1 MPYILAIDT
10 TGDTGSFALAD
21 GPRLIEEVTLTVTDG
36 FGQVL
41 FGELEKLLARHDVA
55 WSDITCFAAAAG
67 PGSFTGVRVGLA
79 AAKGLADAADA
90 KIVAVSNLQAL
101 AYLGSGDLRAP
112 WMDARR
118 GEIYGALYD
127 STLRLIQE
135 ETVTTYDAWAASLPA
150 GALEIPQGPPIASAI
165 AAIAWQRMQSGDTQD
180 AAEVDA
186 NYVRRS
192 DAELN
197 WRDRG

>member
-55 WSDITCFAAAAG
+55 CGDITCFAAAAG

-90 KIVAVSNLQAL
+90 KI
-101 AYLGSGDLRAP
+101 GRAH
-112 WMDARR
+112 
-118 GEIYGALYD
+118 
-127 STLRLIQE
+127 
-135 ETVTTYDAWAASLPA
+135 V
-150 GALEIPQGPPIASAI
+150 
-165 AAIAWQRMQSGDTQD
+165 
-180 AAEVDA
+180 
-186 NYVRRS
+186 
-192 DAELN
+192 
-197 WRDRG
+197 

>member
-1 MPYILAIDT
+1 MPYILAMDT
-10 TGDTGSFALAD
+10 TGDAGSFALVD
-21 GPRLIEEVTLTVTDG
+21 GPTLLEEVALTVTDG
-36 FGQVL
+36 FGHVL
-41 FGELEKLLARHDVA
+41 FAELEKLLARHGVS
-55 WSDITCFAAAAG
+55 WSDIACFAAAAG

-90 KIVAVSNLQAL
+90 KVVAVSNLQAL
-101 AYLGSGDLRAP
+101 AHLGSGDLRAP

-118 GEIYGALYD
+118 GEIYGAVYD
-127 STLRLIQE
+127 GAGRLVQE
-135 ETVTTYDAWAASLPA
+135 ETVTTYDAWAASLPQ
-150 GALEIPQGPPIASAI
+150 GATILPPGPPIARAI
-165 AAIAWQRMQSGDTQD
+165 AAIAWERLEQGSTQD
-180 AAEVDA
+180 AAEIDA